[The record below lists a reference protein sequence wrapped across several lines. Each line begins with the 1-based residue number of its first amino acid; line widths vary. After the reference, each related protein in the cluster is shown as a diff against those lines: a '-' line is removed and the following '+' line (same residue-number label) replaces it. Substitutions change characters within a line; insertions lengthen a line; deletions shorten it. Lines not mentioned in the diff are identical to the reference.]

1 MGFSRQEYRSG
12 LPCSPPGGLPDP
24 GTEPSCLT
32 SLTFPA
38 LAGGFFTTS
47 GPGTPQELFPVRRK
61 FSSMPS
67 PHPLLSQWAA
77 GHVLPFCRYQN
88 QSPSVVLV
96 GCSRVFWNSLRPQD
110 MLHPHPHTHLV
121 RVTHQAGHGDRVR
134 QCLCLGPAR
143 LTALTA
149 RQRAFSFSLLKS
161 AEQAERDFLIHSP
174 LL

>member
-1 MGFSRQEYRSG
+1 MGCHALLQGVFPTQG
-12 LPCSPPGGLPDP
+12 LNPHVLPLLRFLHWQV
-24 GTEPSCLT
+24 G
-32 SLTFPA
+32 SLP
-38 LAGGFFTTS
+38 LAA
-47 GPGTPQELFPVRRK
+47 PGTPQELFPVRSK

-67 PHPLLSQWAA
+67 PHPLLSQGTA
-77 GHVLPFCRYQN
+77 GHVLPFCRYRI

-96 GCSRVFWNSLRPQD
+96 GCSRVFWNSLRPRD

-121 RVTHQAGHGDRVR
+121 RVTHQTGHGDRVR

-174 LL
+174 LP